1 MTPAHVGCGGS
12 KKASDEAKAEAGEKP
27 ATLKAPFVGT
37 GDVQAQMVGF
47 AAAVKAEVGADA
59 IEKME
64 TSEDGKT
71 LTAKCTMKSGEHAGF
86 TLVYTTA
93 ATAAAAAAPASKWTP
108 GSPQP
113 EGRLRDH
120 AWHHHV

>member
-1 MTPAHVGCGGS
+1 MGCGGS
-12 KKASDEAKAEAGEKP
+12 KKASDVTEETTAKGEKP
-27 ATLKAPFVGT
+27 MTLKAPFVGT

-93 ATAAAAAAPASKWTP
+93 AAAATPVSKWTP
-108 GSPQP
+108 GSPNP
-113 EGRLRDH
+113 I
-120 AWHHHV
+120 